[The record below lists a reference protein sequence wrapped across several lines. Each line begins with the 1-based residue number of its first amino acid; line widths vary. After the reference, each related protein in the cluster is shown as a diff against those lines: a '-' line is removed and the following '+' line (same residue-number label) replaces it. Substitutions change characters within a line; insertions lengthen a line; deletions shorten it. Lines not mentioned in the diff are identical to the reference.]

1 MKQKRVHKNKA
12 NFGQADIQF
21 LLAHL
26 GMESHYLGSKDLE
39 SWDSYDWSNYKSLER
54 RATTSIKQVFALY
67 SDTVAEHDKY
77 DVTSV
82 PAKFFET
89 REEAEALLT
98 EKSKQTTHIYQ
109 LWVQN
114 SLH

>member
-1 MKQKRVHKNKA
+1 MKEKKTELI
-12 NFGQADIQF
+12 QADVQF

-26 GMESHYLGSKDLE
+26 NRETHYLHQKPLE
-39 SWDSYDWSNYKSLER
+39 SWDEYDWSNYKSLER

-67 SDTVAEHDKY
+67 SDAVEEKDKY
-77 DVTSV
+77 NVDSPPTR
-82 PAKFFET
+82 FFDT
-89 REEAEALLT
+89 IEEAEALLS
-98 EKSKQTTHIYQ
+98 EKSKRTTHIYQ